1 MGGLKKRLPH
11 THLTFLLGCL
21 AIAGIPPLSG
31 FFSKDEILAAAF
43 LASPI
48 YYILGLAG
56 ALMTAFYM
64 FRLYTLTFLGEA
76 RFHEDAHHPVH
87 ESPWQMTVPLW
98 ILGILSVVGGWIGF
112 PEWILPNA
120 HRLEALLAPIFAG
133 STALA
138 TEHTHLTHSQEW
150 MMTGGAT
157 VAIILAIVLAI
168 RSSLRAKI
176 NSESAT
182 GLAGILENKW
192 YVDEIYDN
200 AIVKPLQ
207 SFADL
212 LKNVIE
218 KSGIDGLVNGV
229 GKLVHY
235 GSRQIRLVQSGQ
247 VGNYLLIMVLS
258 MVVFFLVWFNDSTLM
273 KFLHNIF

>member
-1 MGGLKKRLPH
+1 
-11 THLTFLLGCL
+11 
-21 AIAGIPPLSG
+21 
-31 FFSKDEILAAAF
+31 
-43 LASPI
+43 
-48 YYILGLAG
+48 
-56 ALMTAFYM
+56 
-64 FRLYTLTFLGEA
+64 
-76 RFHEDAHHPVH
+76 
-87 ESPWQMTVPLW
+87 
-98 ILGILSVVGGWIGF
+98 
-112 PEWILPNA
+112 
-120 HRLEALLAPIFAG
+120 
-133 STALA
+133 
-138 TEHTHLTHSQEW
+138 
-150 MMTGGAT
+150 
-157 VAIILAIVLAI
+157 LAI

-176 NSESAT
+176 NTEAAT

-235 GSRQIRLVQSGQ
+235 GSRQFRLVQSGQ

-273 KFLHNIF
+273 KLLHNIF